1 MATRMQ
7 QRRGTATQWTS
18 TNDGDGPILEVGEIG
33 FETDTGKFKIGDG
46 INRWIDLD
54 YFLDESEIDS
64 ITGDYVLSSTL
75 GQNNGVATL
84 DGSGNVPVSQLGN
97 IIDAAPGALDTL
109 NELAAALNDDAN
121 FATTVTNSLG
131 NKQDKVSGVS
141 DTEIGYLSNVTSDI
155 QSQLNDK
162 LESADLDEAAQDA
175 INTALVAGTGIDKTY
190 DDNANTITLNID
202 STVTT
207 NDGTQTLTNKTIS
220 GASNS
225 LSNIPNAAL
234 DYDHITING
243 SAVSLGGS
251 TTIDALPSQT
261 GEGGKYLTTD
271 GNNPS
276 WSTIDLSS
284 KQDVVAGVS
293 DTEIGYLSNVTSDI
307 QNQLDDKAPTD
318 SPTFTGTVSGI
329 TGSMVGLGNVDNTSD
344 LDKPISTATQS
355 ALDLKSDLASPTFT
369 GTVTTD
375 DLVVDGDFTVNGT
388 NFAAS
393 ATSIVIE
400 DNMVQLAHQNAANT
414 VDLGIVVGYNDG
426 TAKHSG
432 IVRDVS
438 ADKWKLFKGVTT
450 EPATTVDFSEGSL
463 DDLEVAGLTASSLT
477 VGDVSNTEIG
487 YLNGVT
493 SAIQTQLDDKLNSS
507 TASSTYAPLASP
519 TFTGTVILPNNTVTN
534 SMLSGS
540 IANNKLSNSSV
551 TINGESVSLG
561 GSITIPTGAT
571 AQLVSSNI
579 SLQHNYNYFVDTSAA
594 RTLTLASAP
603 SLGDTIAIIDAA
615 GLAATNKITVDS
627 NGGKINGTVQ
637 DLEIDMNN
645 AAVVLIYTGSSYG
658 WRVG

>member
-1 MATRMQ
+1 MQ

>member
-7 QRRGTATQWTS
+7 QRRGTAAQWTS

-477 VGDVSNTEIG
+477 VGDVSNTEFG

>member
-1 MATRMQ
+1 MQ

-493 SAIQTQLDDKLNSS
+493 SAIQTQLNDKLNSS

>member
-493 SAIQTQLDDKLNSS
+493 SAIQTQLNDKLNSS

-637 DLEIDMNN
+637 DLDIDMNN

>member
-1 MATRMQ
+1 MQ

-637 DLEIDMNN
+637 DLDIDMNN